1 MKKIFLAA
9 VVLMLALM
17 TAFILKRNSLQLVDN
32 VNVVPTTTKSAS
44 QFIQCLAEKGVAIY
58 GSSTCPAC
66 KNLLSYFKDFG
77 SLDSIYFDCSSS
89 NAKIRQKCSENMQTE
104 YVPETQ
110 INGVLIKE
118 RVTPEILSEKT
129 GCKL

>member
-1 MKKIFLAA
+1 MKKILLA
-9 VVLMLALM
+9 VIVLMLVLT
-17 TAFILKRNSLQLVDN
+17 TAFILKRNSFQFADN
-32 VNVVPTTTKSAS
+32 INVTPTTTKSPS
-44 QFIQCLAEKGVAIY
+44 QFIECLAQKGVAIY

>member
-1 MKKIFLAA
+1 MKKIFLA
-9 VVLMLALM
+9 VIVLILALA
-17 TAFILKRNSLQLVDN
+17 TAFILKRNSFQIAADIN
-32 VNVVPTTTKSAS
+32 VTPTTTKSPS
-44 QFIQCLAEKGVAIY
+44 QFIKCLAEKGVTIY

-110 INGVLIKE
+110 IDGILVE
-118 RVTPEILSEKT
+118 GRVTPEILSEKT